1 MKRLWNIRYAG
12 LLVAILVLATG
23 AAWMTRSGRAKN
35 DASAVSTQP
44 VSRENISV
52 TVEASGTIEPVNLVE
67 VKSKA
72 SGTILSMPVS
82 VGSQVKANE
91 LLLQIDARDVRNQYA
106 QTAAALRAAQ
116 AKLTVSKAQKARA
129 DGLFAQG
136 VITAPEHETAQL
148 DEASAQAA
156 VVSART
162 DLDLAKQRLD
172 DATVRAPIAGTI
184 LSQAVTAGGVTT
196 SATNSVSGGTAL
208 LTMADLHLIRMRT
221 MVSETDVGQVRP
233 GQSATVTV
241 DAFPNRTFQGTV
253 EKIEPQ
259 AVVEQSVTNFPVLI
273 SLPNEQGLLLPGMNG
288 DVSLMIDRRSDV
300 LAVPVDAVRN
310 LREALV
316 LAPSLGLNA
325 DSVRAQVTRQRA
337 TLFAGRGLRDSLGGG
352 GAGGDSTRGWRRG
365 GGGGGLGGGGSDS
378 ARAQR
383 RRAWAAG
390 GGLGGGAGR
399 GAGGGQ
405 GGGMNR
411 GQMVFVKTAHGI
423 EPRLVR
429 LGLSDFDWA
438 EVTSGVQEGEQVV
451 LLGVAQA
458 QAARTQ
464 QQANVR
470 QRVGSMPGGIGGSG
484 GGGGNG
490 GGGRSRGGS

>member
-1 MKRLWNIRYAG
+1 
-12 LLVAILVLATG
+12 
-23 AAWMTRSGRAKN
+23 
-35 DASAVSTQP
+35 
-44 VSRENISV
+44 
-52 TVEASGTIEPVNLVE
+52 
-67 VKSKA
+67 
-72 SGTILSMPVS
+72 
-82 VGSQVKANE
+82 
-91 LLLQIDARDVRNQYA
+91 
-106 QTAAALRAAQ
+106 
-116 AKLTVSKAQKARA
+116 
-129 DGLFAQG
+129 
-136 VITAPEHETAQL
+136 
-148 DEASAQAA
+148 
-156 VVSART
+156 
-162 DLDLAKQRLD
+162 
-172 DATVRAPIAGTI
+172 VRAPIAGTI
-184 LSQAVTAGGVTT
+184 LSQAVTAGQVTT

-288 DVSLMIDRRSDV
+288 DVSLMIDRRADV

-337 TLFAGRGLRDSLGGG
+337 SLFAGGGFRDSLGGR

-365 GGGGGLGGGGSDS
+365 GGGGGF
-378 ARAQR
+378 
-383 RRAWAAG
+383 
-390 GGLGGGAGR
+390 GGGAGR
-399 GAGGGQ
+399 GAGGFGGGQGGGAGGGQ

-470 QRVGSMPGGIGGSG
+470 QRVGTMPGGIGGSG

-490 GGGRSRGGS
+490 GGGRGRGGS